1 MNILFIA
8 DNFPPERNAQASRVY
23 ERACYWVRWGH
34 QLTVLTCFPNF
45 PEGKL
50 FPGYR
55 NSMRKVE
62 EISGIRVVRVKTFIA
77 PNVGTVLRILDYL
90 SFMIS
95 SFLAGLFVPR
105 PDVVVTTSPQ
115 FFAAIAGCALAAVRG
130 LPFVLEI
137 SDLWPDSIVA
147 VGAMKRNLPLRW
159 LEKLELLLYRR
170 AARIVVLTPA
180 FRDNLVRRGVP
191 TDKIDVVING
201 VDLERY
207 RPKPKDPAMIEE
219 WGLGNSR
226 FVVGYIGTHGMAH
239 ALENVLAAAA
249 LVKDPDI
256 TFMFVGTGA
265 MRTRLV
271 EEAERSNLRNVR
283 FVPAQ
288 AKETMPTMWAI
299 CDVALVH
306 LSNTPLF
313 RTVIPSKL
321 FEAMAMGLPIL
332 LTAPEGQASSI
343 VDSEGAGLCVPA
355 EDPQALADA
364 VQLLS
369 ENRSLLRQ
377 LADRSTAAAPR
388 YSRERQARDMLSS
401 LEAAIGAGPKPIERW
416 AGGWVG
422 SPSPQPNVSPEQNC
436 STVDL

>member
-34 QLTVLTCFPNF
+34 QVTVLTCFPNF

-55 NSMRKVE
+55 NRLWAE
-62 EISGIRVVRVKTFIA
+62 EEMGGIRVVRVKTFIA
-77 PNVGTVLRILDYL
+77 PNVGRVLRILDYL

-95 SFLAGLFVPR
+95 SFCAGLTLPR

-115 FFAAIAGCALAAVRG
+115 FFAAVGGCALTAVRR

-147 VGAMKRNLPLRW
+147 VGAMKRNIMLRW
-159 LEKLELLLYRR
+159 LEKLELFLYRR

-180 FRDNLVRRGVP
+180 FRENLVRRGVP
-191 TDKIDVVING
+191 PDKIDVVING
-201 VDLERY
+201 VDLQRY
-207 RPKPKDPAMIEE
+207 QPKPKDPAMIEE
-219 WGLGNSR
+219 WGLGDTR
-226 FVVGYIGTHGMAH
+226 FVIGYIGTHGMAH
-239 ALENVLAAAA
+239 ALENVLAAAV

-256 TFMFVGTGA
+256 TFLFVGTGA
-265 MRTRLV
+265 ARTRLV
-271 EEAERSNLRNVR
+271 AEAENRNLRNVR

-288 AKETMPTMWAI
+288 PKETMPTLWAI

-306 LSNTPLF
+306 LRNTPLF
-313 RTVIPSKL
+313 RTVIPSKM

-332 LTAPEGQASSI
+332 LTAPEGEASSI
-343 VDSEGAGLCVPA
+343 VNNEGAGICVPA
-355 EDPQALADA
+355 EDPLALADA
-364 VQLLS
+364 VCFLKENPGLLQ
-369 ENRSLLRQ
+369 Q
-377 LADRSTAAAPR
+377 LAERSTNAAPR
-388 YSRERQARDMLSS
+388 YSRECQARNMLAS
-401 LEAAIGAGPKPIERW
+401 LEAALTAPPKIGRRLPRELG
-416 AGGWVG
+416 
-422 SPSPQPNVSPEQNC
+422 QNVSN
-436 STVDL
+436 S